1 MCALM
6 RTVLT
11 NDQLLSWGWR
21 IPFLSGSLNGLVAL
35 YLWMYG
41 HEHHPKMKA
50 SMDIQMD
57 GVTKLMGRRRV
68 AYLGTQSKKVSDE
81 GQTLTWCVYQFK
93 LNHLFLLHV

>member
-35 YLWMYG
+35 YLWICMG
-41 HEHHPKMKA
+41 MNTTQMKA
-50 SMDIQMD
+50 SMDIQIEEIS
-57 GVTKLMGRRRV
+57 KLMG
-68 AYLGTQSKKVSDE
+68 KKKN
-81 GQTLTWCVYQFK
+81 LYI
-93 LNHLFLLHV
+93 H

>member
-1 MCALM
+1 MGALM

-41 HEHHPKMKA
+41 REYNPNEGEYGHSDRGDIKTDGQKEKPIHP
-50 SMDIQMD
+50 
-57 GVTKLMGRRRV
+57 LR
-68 AYLGTQSKKVSDE
+68 E
-81 GQTLTWCVYQFK
+81 GK
-93 LNHLFLLHV
+93 